1 MLLRGDAYSEGA
13 DAEKLA
19 YSDVRVFAPVDNGV
33 ARLRRL
39 LTTRKIKPAI
49 TNSAAIPPTTPPISG
64 VWSGAIVVVL
74 TPDVF
79 EVVLLVVGAV
89 DAVVGASGRLSVS
102 AVTAVAVPGAT
113 MVVVPLVVLLLVL
126 GATIGVVV
134 TVSFLL
140 PQTTQSACGKAPL
153 EQMRS

>member
-49 TNSAAIPPTTPPISG
+49 TNSAAIPPTMPPISG
-64 VWSGAIVVVL
+64 VWSTSGAIVVL

-79 EVVLLVVGAV
+79 EVVLLVLGAV
-89 DAVVGASGRLSVS
+89 AAVVDASGRLSVVFS
-102 AVTAVAVPGAT
+102 AVTVAVDPSLVT
-113 MVVVPLVVLLLVL
+113 VVVPLVVPLLLSAPL
-126 GATIGVVV
+126 DVV
-134 TVSFLL
+134 TISFLL
-140 PQTTQSACGKAPL
+140 PQTTQLAGG
-153 EQMRS
+153 